1 MKTFLDVEMAI
12 LKVADIDRL
21 TMRSLINIKG
31 AYLRQLAHSVI
42 NGSLSVNAAS
52 RLFVN
57 Y

>member
-1 MKTFLDVEMAI
+1 MAI